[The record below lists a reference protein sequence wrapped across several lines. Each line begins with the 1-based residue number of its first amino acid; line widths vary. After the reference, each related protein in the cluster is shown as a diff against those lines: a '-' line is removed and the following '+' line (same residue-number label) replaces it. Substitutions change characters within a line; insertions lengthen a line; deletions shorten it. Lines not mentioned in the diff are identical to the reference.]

1 VISRGLSTMLA
12 SYCHNFFRIVIRFTG
27 TRGSTDYPV
36 VGVTVD
42 RDFKIIEDK
51 KMFIN
56 RTIFKTCILK

>member
-1 VISRGLSTMLA
+1 VVLEFCLSSAILESIKRGKKQ
-12 SYCHNFFRIVIRFTG
+12 Y
-27 TRGSTDYPV
+27 RGSTDYPV

-42 RDFKIIEDK
+42 RDFKIVEDK